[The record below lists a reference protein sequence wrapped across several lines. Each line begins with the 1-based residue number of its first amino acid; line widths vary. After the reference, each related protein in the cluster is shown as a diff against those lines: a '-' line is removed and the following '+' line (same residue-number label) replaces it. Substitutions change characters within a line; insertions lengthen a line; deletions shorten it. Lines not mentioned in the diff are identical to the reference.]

1 MEAGGLYLVKLIAT
15 NKIGDSVS
23 SEVCTFEASAK
34 VPVKN
39 NAQTQQKNFLRHPY
53 ESSAAGVQQ
62 QAAESIMASWLHH
75 LRSPCDKQ

>member
-1 MEAGGLYLVKLIAT
+1 MITTMKKVTKKEDFKVEKVKVEAGGLYLVKLIAT

-39 NAQTQQKNFLRHPY
+39 NAQTQQNIF
-53 ESSAAGVQQ
+53 
-62 QAAESIMASWLHH
+62 
-75 LRSPCDKQ
+75 